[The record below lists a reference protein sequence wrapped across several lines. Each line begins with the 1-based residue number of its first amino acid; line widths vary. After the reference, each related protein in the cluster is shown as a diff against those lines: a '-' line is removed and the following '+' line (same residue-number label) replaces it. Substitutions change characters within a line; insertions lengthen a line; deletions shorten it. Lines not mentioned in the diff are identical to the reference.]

1 MKELVART
9 SPKNLNVFEFIVW
22 SLQQD
27 FEVKM
32 ASSQDWTCPCKLLQG
47 AEISPLVCAQQ
58 VKYM

>member
-1 MKELVART
+1 MVART

-22 SLQQD
+22 SLQRD

-32 ASSQDWTCPCKLLQG
+32 ASSQDGTCPRNLLQG
-47 AEISPLVCAQQ
+47 AETSPLMCAQQ